1 MKILVIILSEKR
13 EGYYIK
19 MEEAIR
25 QTWAPKLL
33 EKEEIVDV
41 LYTYGRWD
49 RDLKGDVEKHGALK
63 YVYENYDFDYVF
75 RTNLSAYI
83 HADNLINYIKDKPR
97 ENFYNGRQAK
107 HPDKPHIT
115 YISGAAFFLSRDL
128 VKLVAENMDKIK
140 FNTIDDIALGE
151 FLHNNEIESTSGPRD
166 SLLTRFKN
174 WPGIKDNSH
183 YHYRVHTIEGQPV
196 HERRLDD
203 ALKIKAIHKH
213 FYPEA

>member
-1 MKILVIILSEKR
+1 
-13 EGYYIK
+13 
-19 MEEAIR
+19 
-25 QTWAPKLL
+25 
-33 EKEEIVDV
+33 
-41 LYTYGRWD
+41 
-49 RDLKGDVEKHGALK
+49 
-63 YVYENYDFDYVF
+63 
-75 RTNLSAYI
+75 
-83 HADNLINYIKDKPR
+83 
-97 ENFYNGRQAK
+97 
-107 HPDKPHIT
+107 
-115 YISGAAFFLSRDL
+115 
-128 VKLVAENMDKIK
+128 MDKIK

-213 FYPEA
+213 FYPDA